1 MNTTTLSFVKKEEI
15 ANNILSLL
23 FKKPDNFVFDA
34 GQFIQF
40 LIDEHGTTHKRAY
53 SIASAPQDTHIE
65 YIAKLWPDGK
75 ASSLFQ
81 SLEPGDTCTI
91 TGPFGHFTNKADTP
105 LILVGTGTGLAPL
118 LGILSEYLTYADG
131 KKPVHLLVGFRE
143 EQCVFKE
150 EALKQLAKKH
160 KNFTYTITLSQ
171 PKHTDNAY
179 TTGRV
184 TAHISQHIDTNARYM
199 LCGSPPMVKEVRGML
214 LTHDIAPKN
223 IAFEIY

>member
-1 MNTTTLSFVKKEEI
+1 MNTTTISFIKKEEI
-15 ANNILSLL
+15 ASNTLSLL

-40 LIDEHGTTHKRAY
+40 LIEEQGITHKRAY
-53 SIASAPQDTHIE
+53 SIASAPQNAYIE
-65 YIAKLWPDGK
+65 CIAKLWPGGK
-75 ASSLFQ
+75 ASSLFK

-91 TGPFGHFTNKADTP
+91 TGPFGHFTNKTDTP

-118 LGILSEYLTYADG
+118 LGILAEYLTYADG

-143 EQCVFKE
+143 EQNVFKE
-150 EALKQLAKKH
+150 EALNQLAKKH
-160 KNFTYTITLSQ
+160 KNFTYSITLSQ
-171 PKHTDNAY
+171 PKHTDNTY
-179 TTGRV
+179 TAGRV

-214 LTHDIAPKN
+214 LAHDIAPKN